1 MDGSA
6 SLLGALVVGVL
17 TGLAPVAAAE
27 VTALAMGALSVPT
40 MVMML
45 AVFTLGHVGGKM
57 LWFWVGTCES
67 RISHPWLRRWL
78 DRART
83 VAAAH
88 PRVGVGVAMTSA
100 VASVPP
106 FQLMA
111 IAAGMVGT
119 RGPVFFTIAYAGRFI
134 RFALIAGVPTLFG
147 VP

>member
-40 MVMML
+40 MIPML
-45 AVFTLGHVGGKM
+45 AVFTLGHVSGKM
-57 LWFWVGTCES
+57 LWFWVGTCEA
-67 RISHPWLRRWL
+67 RITRPWLRRWL
-78 DRART
+78 DRARA

-88 PRVGVGVAMTSA
+88 PRVGVGVALTSA

-111 IAAGMVGT
+111 IAGGMVGA
-119 RGPVFFTIAYAGRFI
+119 RWPVFYAIAYVGRFV

-147 VP
+147 MP